1 MAYAKIPEKEAVLL
15 VRALGL
21 LFNQAGVYGPAH
33 KVTQSAACA
42 VFAEV
47 QRAVA
52 EYGPVEFSVMNG
64 NVLVNGLSDGI
75 DSATG
80 RNLRDKLQIYR
91 LGGLLFL
98 DPLRQEDFVFCI
110 KLFGLPPANL
120 LQQGGL
126 EEVLRKAD
134 LKSVRS
140 VSVSYQRVGGNAVTE
155 QVSAVPSDPATPVET
170 ASRPA
175 VPGVSRPVGG
185 VGVLDLSSALSG
197 AADEQE
203 PGHDDAA
210 STSSEERKKHAAE
223 MAALLREAAALL
235 EQDAASADGAGH
247 QRMLKTLKNVRD
259 VLDRATTRSEKSIA
273 TLADQV
279 GQDSK
284 TIASIESAARRRGIG
299 LKLTRGE
306 LVERYAELN
315 QEIVQPLTVST
326 GVIDMLHAGKG
337 GPLTDAQRDMLRLAA
352 ESVDRVNQLVAY
364 MNRIAGLPTN
374 YTPDSGI
381 ISETYR

>member
-1 MAYAKIPEKEAVLL
+1 MVYAKIPEKEAVLL

-21 LFNQAGVYGPAH
+21 LFNQAGVYGSAH

-52 EYGPVEFSVMNG
+52 EYGPVEFTVMNG

-140 VSVSYQRVGGNAVTE
+140 VSVSYQRVGENIAMKKAPAPSVPAIPTE
-155 QVSAVPSDPATPVET
+155 PA
-170 ASRPA
+170 SCPA
-175 VPGVSRPVGG
+175 VPGVPRPAGG
-185 VGVLDLSSALSG
+185 VGVLDLSSALNG
-197 AADEQE
+197 AEDEQE

-210 STSSEERKKHAAE
+210 SSSSEERKKHAAE

-259 VLDRATTRSEKSIA
+259 MLDRATTRSEKSIA

-279 GQDSK
+279 GEDSK

-364 MNRIAGLPTN
+364 MSRIAGLPTN